1 MVYPLLLLY
10 FIYLRTAIDLADEIK
25 TTSQQILGLI
35 QKTEQSYR
43 LEQVRK
49 NIEQKILTLLT
60 KN

>member
-1 MVYPLLLLY
+1 
-10 FIYLRTAIDLADEIK
+10 LRTAIDLADEIK